1 MSTVESV
8 KNNIVNNKIVPM
20 PFTIATF
27 MVIIAVVIA
36 KNQKKG
42 TFISGSLLA
51 FASAFAVMASIV
63 MALFQMNAK

>member
-1 MSTVESV
+1 MTTVESV
-8 KNNIVNNKIVPM
+8 KTNIINNKIIPM

-27 MVIIAVVIA
+27 VVIIVVVIA

-51 FASAFAVMASIV
+51 FASAFAVLASFV
-63 MALFQMNAK
+63 MALYQSNAK